1 MKKFNN
7 WILNAISGSQT
18 DKNGTTEELKGAKFI
33 ILYAYSMLVLLA
45 IVISNIFIHILEPK
59 LSITTQIIIVLI
71 LIESLIG
78 LRFLKGYDV
87 RRGKDK
93 ENKKNSKDFVKL
105 KSILVAILFTS
116 LVLTAGTVADIYG
129 FTDLGNTRSDL
140 IVWSIGGIIFG
151 LVSYTMEE
159 KNNDKELTIIKLAPF
174 LTYICKELS

>member
-18 DKNGTTEELKGAKFI
+18 DKNETTEELKGAKFI

-45 IVISNIFIHILEPK
+45 LVISNIFIHILEPK

-105 KSILVAILFTS
+105 KSILFTS

-159 KNNDKELTIIKLAPF
+159 KNNDKELAIIKLAPF

>member
-18 DKNGTTEELKGAKFI
+18 DKNETTEELKGAKFI

-45 IVISNIFIHILEPK
+45 LVISNIFIHILEPK
-59 LSITTQIIIVLI
+59 LSITTQIIVLI

-78 LRFLKGYDV
+78 LRFLKEYDV
-87 RRGKDK
+87 KRGKDK

-116 LVLTAGTVADIYG
+116 LALTAGTVADIYG

-151 LVSYTMEE
+151 LVCYTME
-159 KNNDKELTIIKLAPF
+159 DKK
-174 LTYICKELS
+174 

>member
-18 DKNGTTEELKGAKFI
+18 DKNETTEELKGAKFI

-45 IVISNIFIHILEPK
+45 LVISNIFIHILEPK

-71 LIESLIG
+71 LIETLIG
-78 LRFLKGYDV
+78 LRFLKAYDV
-87 RRGKDK
+87 KRGKDK

-105 KSILVAILFTS
+105 KSILFTS
-116 LVLTAGTVADIYG
+116 LALTAGTVADIYG

-151 LVSYTMEE
+151 LVCYTME
-159 KNNDKELTIIKLAPF
+159 DKK
-174 LTYICKELS
+174 

>member
-18 DKNGTTEELKGAKFI
+18 DKNETTEELKGAKFI

-45 IVISNIFIHILEPK
+45 LVISNIFIHILEPK

-78 LRFLKGYDV
+78 LRFLKAYDV
-87 RRGKDK
+87 KRGKDK

-105 KSILVAILFTS
+105 KAILFTS
-116 LVLTAGTVADIYG
+116 LALTAGTVADIYG
-129 FTDLGNTRSDL
+129 ITDLGNTRSDL

-151 LVSYTMEE
+151 LVCYTME
-159 KNNDKELTIIKLAPF
+159 DKR
-174 LTYICKELS
+174 

>member
-18 DKNGTTEELKGAKFI
+18 DKNETAEELKGAKFI
-33 ILYAYSMLVLLA
+33 ILYAYSMLVLLV

-78 LRFLKGYDV
+78 LRYLKGYDV

-151 LVSYTMEE
+151 LVSHTME
-159 KNNDKELTIIKLAPF
+159 DKR
-174 LTYICKELS
+174 

>member
-1 MKKFNN
+1 MEKFNN

-18 DKNGTTEELKGAKFI
+18 DKNGTTKELKGAKFI

-45 IVISNIFIHILEPK
+45 LVISNIFIHILEPK

-71 LIESLIG
+71 L
-78 LRFLKGYDV
+78 KAYDV
-87 RRGKDK
+87 KRGKDK

-116 LVLTAGTVADIYG
+116 LALTAGTVADIYG

-151 LVSYTMEE
+151 LVCYTME
-159 KNNDKELTIIKLAPF
+159 DKK
-174 LTYICKELS
+174 

>member
-18 DKNGTTEELKGAKFI
+18 DKNETTEELKGAKFI

-45 IVISNIFIHILEPK
+45 LVISNIFIHILDLEPK

-71 LIESLIG
+71 LIEALIG
-78 LRFLKGYDV
+78 LRFLKAYDV
-87 RRGKDK
+87 KRGKDK

-116 LVLTAGTVADIYG
+116 LALTAGTVADIYG

-151 LVSYTMEE
+151 LVCYTME
-159 KNNDKELTIIKLAPF
+159 DKK
-174 LTYICKELS
+174 

>member
-18 DKNGTTEELKGAKFI
+18 DKNETTEELKGAKFI

-45 IVISNIFIHILEPK
+45 LVISNIFIHILEPK

-71 LIESLIG
+71 LIEALIG
-78 LRFLKGYDV
+78 LRFLKAYDV
-87 RRGKDK
+87 KRGKDK

-116 LVLTAGTVADIYG
+116 LALTAGTVVYG

-151 LVSYTMEE
+151 LVCYTME
-159 KNNDKELTIIKLAPF
+159 DKR
-174 LTYICKELS
+174 

>member
-1 MKKFNN
+1 MEKFNN

-18 DKNGTTEELKGAKFI
+18 DKNETTEELKGAKFI

-45 IVISNIFIHILEPK
+45 LVISNIFIHILEPK

-71 LIESLIG
+71 LIEALIG
-78 LRFLKGYDV
+78 LRFLKAYDV
-87 RRGKDK
+87 KRGK

-116 LVLTAGTVADIYG
+116 LALTAGTVADIYG

-151 LVSYTMEE
+151 LVCYTME
-159 KNNDKELTIIKLAPF
+159 DKR
-174 LTYICKELS
+174 